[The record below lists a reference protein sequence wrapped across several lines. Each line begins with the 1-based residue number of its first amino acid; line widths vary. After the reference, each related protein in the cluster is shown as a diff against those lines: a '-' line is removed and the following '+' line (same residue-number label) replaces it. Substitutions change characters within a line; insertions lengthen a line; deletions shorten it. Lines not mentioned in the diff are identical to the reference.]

1 MQEEALPLEMLSQK
15 FQVQNPVALFSLIK
29 PKYKGKSLVF
39 ANLLKNYLRI
49 LSSIENII
57 YDKNNISNIRHCIL

>member
-1 MQEEALPLEMLSQK
+1 MQEEALLLEMLSQK

-29 PKYKGKSLVF
+29 PKYKGKSLAF

-57 YDKNNISNIRHCIL
+57 YDKKNISNIRHCIL